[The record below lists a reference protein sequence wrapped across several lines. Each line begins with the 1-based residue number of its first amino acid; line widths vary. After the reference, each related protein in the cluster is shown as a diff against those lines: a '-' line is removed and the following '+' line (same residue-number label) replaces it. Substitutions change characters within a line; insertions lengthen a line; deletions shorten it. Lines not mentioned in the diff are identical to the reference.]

1 MANPSIKN
9 GYFPFSNEIAEEFAR
24 RKIHANE
31 MSLIWV
37 VIRKTWGWASKAKN
51 GRRKDWDKIPVSQF
65 VKMTGIKRRNV
76 QKLLKS
82 LASQK
87 MLLKSENGYKF
98 NQNYEEW
105 GASYR
110 MQASQ
115 KMQGGASQEMPLL
128 ASQDMHSK
136 EKKEIYQKKEN
147 ANSFFEMREEDFLEF
162 WNIYPR
168 KMNEDFAREEFFKI
182 DRNVFPVLMEGL
194 KEYIS
199 GRAKE
204 NIHGG
209 MKPNVWLRDQMWQF
223 SSSSNENK

>member
-1 MANPSIKN
+1 MANPSVQK
-9 GYFPFSNEIAEEFAR
+9 GYT
-24 RKIHANE
+24 KIANE
-31 MSLIWV
+31 LIEFLASFRINGNDMRILWV
-37 VIRKTWGWASKAKN
+37 VIRKTWGWAS
-51 GRRKDWDKIPVSQF
+51 GSRRKDWDNIPISQF
-65 VKMTGIKRRNV
+65 AKMSRMKRQNV
-76 QKLLKS
+76 SRSLKS
-82 LASQK
+82 LESR
-87 MLLKSENGYKF
+87 MILLKSEKGYKI
-98 NQNYEEW
+98 NQNYIDWKESPMMR
-105 GASYR
+105 ASR
-110 MQASQ
+110 MI
-115 KMQGGASQEMPLL
+115 QEGITDDAKQESPM
-128 ASQDMHSK
+128 MISK

-147 ANSFFEMREEDFLEF
+147 ANSFFEMREQDFLEF